1 MKKNSSDKP
10 AKASKIRCINPGR
23 PRDLSTKVL
32 NSGQPYQR
40 PVKMAHVNKLIKQ
53 WNWLYFTPIIVS
65 LRNDIYY
72 VIDGQNRISALRKM
86 NNGQNI
92 KVPCFIYTGLTYEQE
107 AEMYYMLDKTT
118 GHLKLANS
126 IRALLESGINPQVTD
141 INQRIERAGFTWA
154 LDKPQGIAYEIKS
167 TRSVLNAYNLLGGKT
182 FSRMLGLLAGA
193 WHGVQPS
200 LGSSMIAGMALLL
213 KNYEQELDDQT
224 FILRLSAVNPNEII
238 QLAHVDTPAV
248 RYEQILRS
256 KYNGQG
262 GGRNLPVRYKA

>member
-1 MKKNSSDKP
+1 MKKNNSDKP
-10 AKASKIRCINPGR
+10 AKASKIKCINPGR
-23 PRDLSTKVL
+23 PRKLSTGIL

-65 LRNDIYY
+65 LRNDVYY

-86 NNGQNI
+86 SNGKNVD
-92 KVPCFIYTGLTYEQE
+92 VPCFIYTGLTYEQE

-154 LDKPQGIAYEIKS
+154 LDIAK
-167 TRSVLNAYNLLGGKT
+167 
-182 FSRMLGLLAGA
+182 
-193 WHGVQPS
+193 
-200 LGSSMIAGMALLL
+200 
-213 KNYEQELDDQT
+213 
-224 FILRLSAVNPNEII
+224 
-238 QLAHVDTPAV
+238 
-248 RYEQILRS
+248 
-256 KYNGQG
+256 
-262 GGRNLPVRYKA
+262 